1 MGIDIPAV
9 AARGK
14 GYAFA
19 ALKLFIGYLLENGE
33 RGIYT
38 QTWSGN
44 VRMIG
49 LAEKLGFEEYRRKK
63 GLRTMAGKPYD
74 GLTFRLN
81 EEKFRALS
89 RG

>member
-1 MGIDIPAV
+1 
-9 AARGK
+9 
-14 GYAFA
+14 
-19 ALKLFIGYLLENGE
+19 
-33 RGIYT
+33 
-38 QTWSGN
+38 
-44 VRMIG
+44 MIG

-63 GLRTMAGKPYD
+63 GLRTVAGKPYD